1 MLIGPGAPL
10 VLDRGV
16 RSSHMQHVYDFYKP
30 EMVSEYPVVDAKL
43 SIQCYLS
50 ALDNCYAKYKAKAQK
65 RGLGPVNLNSF
76 NGLLF
81 HSPYCKLVQKSLA
94 RLSLNDY
101 LDLSDEEKASNH
113 PDLEKMKNVKLEDS
127 YFDRDVEKAFMT
139 HSLKTFEAKT
149 KPSLKVATNVGNMYT
164 PSVYGGLISYMIS
177 QPIQNLA
184 GHRIALF
191 SYGSGMASSFFTIKI
206 SDNCNEDSPLVKFS
220 KVIEDVQSRL
230 DSRQKLAPEEFV
242 ATLNLREKAIDSAP
256 FVPQGN
262 VKGMFPGS
270 WFLTNIDEMHR
281 RTYDRVALPYTNG
294 SNGTN
299 GTNGHS

>member
-1 MLIGPGAPL
+1 
-10 VLDRGV
+10 
-16 RSSHMQHVYDFYKP
+16 MQHVYFYKP
-30 EMVSEYPVVDAKL
+30 EMTSEYPVVDAKL

-50 ALDNCYAKYKAKAQK
+50 ALDNCYAKYKTKAEAK
-65 RGLGPVNLNSF
+65 GIENVSLESF
-76 NGLLF
+76 DGILF
-81 HSPYCKLVQKSLA
+81 HTPYCKLVQKSLA

-101 LDLSDEEKASNH
+101 LDLSDDAKASNH
-113 PDLEKMKNVKLEDS
+113 PELEKMKGVKLEES
-127 YFDRDVEKAFMT
+127 YFDRDVEKAFMA

-184 GHRIALF
+184 GNRIALF

-206 SDNCNEDSPLVKFS
+206 SDDCSENSSLVKFS

-230 DSRQKLAPEEFV
+230 ESRQKLAPEEFV
-242 ATLNLREKAIDSAP
+242 ETLNLREKAIDSAP

-281 RTYDRVALPYTNG
+281 RTYDRVSLPY
-294 SNGTN
+294 TN